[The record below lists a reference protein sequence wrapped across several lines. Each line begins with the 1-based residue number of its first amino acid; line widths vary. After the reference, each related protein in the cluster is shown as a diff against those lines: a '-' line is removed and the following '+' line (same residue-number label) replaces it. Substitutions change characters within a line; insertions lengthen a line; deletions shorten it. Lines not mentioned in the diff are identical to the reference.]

1 MEYDISC
8 VKFNF
13 NSIPNFAKTVN
24 RLVKLF
30 KERIMVKLYTFGNPS
45 YLPSEQLE
53 PIHPAIHVQN
63 PSVFLHVLQLGEQT
77 REQFLP

>member
-1 MEYDISC
+1 M
-8 VKFNF
+8 
-13 NSIPNFAKTVN
+13 VN
-24 RLVKLF
+24 
-30 KERIMVKLYTFGNPS
+30 LYTFGVILA

>member
-1 MEYDISC
+1 
-8 VKFNF
+8 
-13 NSIPNFAKTVN
+13 
-24 RLVKLF
+24 
-30 KERIMVKLYTFGNPS
+30 MVKLYTFGNPS